1 MPIQKKKPN
10 FFEEHVLMK
19 QGYNLIIGL
28 DEAGVGALAGPI
40 VAAAVVLRKT
50 TKIKEL
56 NDSKK
61 LSRLARERIY
71 SQIIDE
77 ARYWAVASVNVE
89 EINAYGIRQ
98 ANYIAMQRAAEQ
110 IPRAD
115 FALVDAWTL
124 PSLSI
129 PQKGIV
135 RGDQK
140 VASIAAA
147 SILAK
152 VTRDGLMR
160 EYAEAYPEYKF
171 DKHKGYGTALHRAQ
185 IIAEGPCPIH
195 RTSWGVFDRIL
206 AEAG

>member
-1 MPIQKKKPN
+1 
-10 FFEEHVLMK
+10 MK

-61 LSRLARERIY
+61 LSRLARERVY

-89 EINAYGIRQ
+89 EINTYGIRQ

-185 IIAEGPCPIH
+185 IITEGPCPIH